1 VQAIV
6 FYHIAPNSALIAEMA
21 RHLVHSFILT
31 AVLSPFVN
39 AGPCRPSSSSAASSA
54 AVGTTTTEQSTLT
67 GSAFSTETTVTVSET
82 ATSSSHDA
90 TSTTEDV
97 TSTEQSTLT
106 GSSLSTETTI
116 TVSET
121 ATSGSTDA
129 TSTAKDVTSTEQ
141 STLTGSALSTE
152 TTITVSET
160 ATSSSEG
167 TTKTEESTVT
177 GSVASSTDI
186 TITSSES
193 DATTTAT
200 TCTPAEPPVFTETED
215 FMMTTMSEDVAT
227 TTTAEPAATTTEAYE
242 CVENLKEPSPS
253 GAICGKQGY
262 LTGASNDFR
271 LLSSVS
277 ANSLL
282 DCYTTCQGTQ
292 NCETFYY
299 YDSNYCELYK
309 GTVDDTD
316 DSETT
321 FKIYE
326 TRCFCDTGI
335 EPVPTCEDTNPII
348 NGGWDDGKFSPW
360 KYYSRAS
367 GRDIVDFK
375 IKAGGQ
381 GSSAYRFQTG
391 NFHFDKSMW
400 LYQDVKACP
409 GANFYCTFNWWWDK
423 YYAIRQNDGSQLVPY
438 VRIYQDDDNYAL
450 TSDYPRSSAD
460 TMQWKQG
467 DFSFTVPSSGETRI
481 WYIASSPQGEWIN
494 TSDDPCKPEW
504 VHRPN
509 ALALDSMV
517 CYRN

>member
-1 VQAIV
+1 MQAIV
-6 FYHIAPNSALIAEMA
+6 CYHIAPNSALIAEMA

-39 AGPCRPSSSSAASSA
+39 AGPCRPSASSAASSA
-54 AVGTTTTEQSTLT
+54 AVGTTTAEQSTLT
-67 GSAFSTETTVTVSET
+67 GSALSTDTIVTISET
-82 ATSSSHDA
+82 ASSSSD
-90 TSTTEDV
+90 
-97 TSTEQSTLT
+97 
-106 GSSLSTETTI
+106 
-116 TVSET
+116 
-121 ATSGSTDA
+121 DA
-129 TSTAKDVTSTEQ
+129 TSTAEDATSTEQ

-160 ATSSSEG
+160 ATSISEG

-186 TITSSES
+186 TITISES
-193 DATTTAT
+193 DTTTAAT
-200 TCTPAEPPVFTETED
+200 TCTPAEPPVYTETED
-215 FMMTTMSEDVAT
+215 FMMTTMFEDAVT
-227 TTTAEPAATTTEAYE
+227 TTTAAEPPATTTEAYE
-242 CVENLKEPSPS
+242 CEDNFKEPLPAD
-253 GAICGKQGY
+253 AICGKQGY
-262 LTGASNDFR
+262 ATGTSDGFR
-271 LLSSVS
+271 QLNYVF

-282 DCYTTCQGTQ
+282 DCYGSCQRTQ

-299 YDSNYCELYK
+299 YDDGSCQLFK
-309 GTVDDTD
+309 GTIDGTD
-316 DSETT
+316 DSETPYKT
-321 FKIYE
+321 YE

-335 EPVPTCEDTNPII
+335 EPAPTCEDTNPII
-348 NGGWDDGKFSPW
+348 NGGWDNGKFSPW
-360 KYYSRAS
+360 EYYPRAS

-381 GSSAYRFQTG
+381 GGSAYRFQTG

-400 LYQDVKACP
+400 LYQDIKACP
-409 GANFYCTFNWWWDK
+409 GVTFSCTFNWWWDK
-423 YYAIRQNDGSQLVPY
+423 YYAIRQNDGSRLVPY
-438 VRIYQDDDNYAL
+438 VRIYQDNDDYAL
-450 TSDYPRSSAD
+450 TSEYPSSDDD
-460 TMQWKQG
+460 TMQWIEG
-467 DFSFTVPSSGETRI
+467 NFRFTVPDSGETRI

>member
-1 VQAIV
+1 
-6 FYHIAPNSALIAEMA
+6 MA

-39 AGPCRPSSSSAASSA
+39 AGPCRPSSSSAA
-54 AVGTTTTEQSTLT
+54 VGTTTTEQSTLT
-67 GSAFSTETTVTVSET
+67 GSTLSTETVVTVSET
-82 ATSSSHDA
+82 AASSS
-90 TSTTEDV
+90 
-97 TSTEQSTLT
+97 
-106 GSSLSTETTI
+106 G
-116 TVSET
+116 
-121 ATSGSTDA
+121 DA
-129 TSTAKDVTSTEQ
+129 TSTAEDATSTEQ

-160 ATSSSEG
+160 ATSSEG

-186 TITSSES
+186 TVTTSES

-215 FMMTTMSEDVAT
+215 FMMTTMFEDIVT
-227 TTTAEPAATTTEAYE
+227 TTAAEPAATTTEASE
-242 CVENLKEPSPS
+242 CTDNLKEPSPA

-262 LTGASNDFR
+262 ATGASNGFR

-282 DCYTTCQGTQ
+282 DCYQSCQGTS

-299 YDSNYCELYK
+299 YNSNYCELYK
-309 GTVDDTD
+309 GTLDDTD
-316 DSETT
+316 DSETP
-321 FKIYE
+321 FKVYE

-360 KYYSRAS
+360 EYYPEAS

-381 GSSAYRFQTG
+381 GGSAYRFQTG

-409 GANFYCTFNWWWDK
+409 GASFYCTFNWWWDK

-450 TSDYPRSSAD
+450 TSEYPRSNGD

-467 DFSFTVPSSGETRI
+467 SFSFTVPSSGETRI